1 MASTVDNQRYINR
14 ADLRARV
21 NLSDNTIR
29 TLEAQ
34 NRFPKRRALSA
45 RAVRWWLPDV
55 EAWLRNPESWQD
67 NQAN

>member
-29 TLEAQ
+29 NLETQ
-34 NRFPKRRALSA
+34 NRFPKRRTLSA
-45 RAVRWWLPDV
+45 RSVRWWLPDV
-55 EAWLRNPESWQD
+55 EAWLRDPEGWRN
-67 NQAN
+67 NQAS